1 MLEKVVNL
9 KSKDITFLLTTQ
21 FDMAIK
27 LKTKKLLTNFL
38 GLFGVLDNLKLL
50 NSWFLGYG
58 SSVGA
63 ASTNTVF
70 HVFVVIIICKVEKI

>member
-27 LKTKKLLTNFL
+27 LKTKTKKLLTNFL

-63 ASTNTVF
+63 ASTNTVCL
-70 HVFVVIIICKVEKI
+70 VFVVT